1 MKITIVG
8 LGLIGGSICRAIKK
22 YTSHE
27 VLGYGRNKI
36 TLQKA
41 LNCNAIDK
49 ITENLSEADITIVCT
64 PPENAFKFIQEHAK
78 DFKSNSIVA
87 DVCGV
92 KGQFVID
99 THNVLKSYGVN
110 FVGTHPMAGKE
121 KFGFDNSTPDL
132 FLNANFIVTPLDDT
146 NSNSIDVIVKLAK
159 YIGFGRIIHATPFEH
174 DKVIA
179 YTSQLAHVVSNA
191 YVKSPTMDIEFGF
204 SGGSFQDM
212 TRVATVNEDMW
223 TDLFFDNREC
233 LIQEL
238 DILLKNLKEYKVA
251 LEENNPNMMRNL
263 LRDGRILK
271 ENNLKKH
278 GKL

>member
-1 MKITIVG
+1 MKITIIG
-8 LGLIGGSICRAIKK
+8 LGLIGGSLCKAIKK

-27 VLGYGRNKI
+27 VLGYGRNRT

-41 LNCNAIDK
+41 ISCNAIDK
-49 ITENLSEADITIVCT
+49 ITEDLSEADITIVCT
-64 PPENAFKFIQEHAK
+64 PPENAFEFMKIHAN
-78 DFKSNSIVA
+78 DFKKSSIVA

-92 KGQFVID
+92 KGQLAID
-99 THNVLKSYGVN
+99 THEVLKTYGVN

-121 KFGFDNSTPDL
+121 RFGFDNSIADL
-132 FLNANFIVTPLDDT
+132 FLNANFIVTPVEDT
-146 NSNSIDVIVKLAK
+146 NSESMEQIVKLAQD
-159 YIGFGRIIHATPFEH
+159 IGFGRIIYSTPFEH

-223 TDLFFDNREC
+223 TDLFFSNREC
-233 LIQEL
+233 LINEI
-238 DILLKNLKEYKVA
+238 DTLLKNLKEYKVA
-251 LEENNPNMMRNL
+251 LEENNPEMMKSL

-271 ENNLKKH
+271 ENNLRKH

>member
-132 FLNANFIVTPLDDT
+132 FLNANFIVTPLNDT

-159 YIGFGRIIHATPFEH
+159 DIGFGRIIHATPFEH

-251 LEENNPNMMRNL
+251 LEENNPDMMRNL

>member
-1 MKITIVG
+1 MKITVVG
-8 LGLIGGSICRAIKK
+8 LGLIGGSICKAIKK

-27 VLGYGRNKI
+27 VLGYGRNKA

-41 LNCNAIDK
+41 LDCNAIDK
-49 ITENLSEADITIVCT
+49 AIDSLDVADLTIVCT
-64 PPENAFKFIQEHAK
+64 PPENAFKFMQENAPN
-78 DFKSNSIVA
+78 FKKGSIVA

-92 KGQFVID
+92 KGQFAVD
-99 THNVLKSYGVN
+99 THNALKACGVN

-121 KFGFDNSTPDL
+121 RFGFDNSTADL
-132 FLNANFIVTPLDDT
+132 FLHANFIVTPVEDT
-146 NSNSIDVIVKLAK
+146 DPHSVDVVVELANSL
-159 YIGFGRIIHATPFEH
+159 GFGRIIHSSPFEH

-223 TDLFFDNREC
+223 TDLFFSNREC
-233 LIQEL
+233 LIDEI
-238 DILLKNLKEYKVA
+238 DTLLKNLKEYKVA
-251 LEENNPNMMRNL
+251 LENNDPETMRTL
-263 LRDGRILK
+263 LREGRILK
-271 ENNLKKH
+271 ENNLRKH

>member
-1 MKITIVG
+1 MKITVIG
-8 LGLIGGSICRAIKK
+8 LGLIGGSICKAIKK

-27 VLGYGRNKI
+27 VLGYGRNKS

-41 LNCNAIDK
+41 LNCNAIDS
-49 ITENLSEADITIVCT
+49 ITENLNVADLTIVCT
-64 PPENAFKFIQEHAK
+64 PPENAFKFMQEHAK
-78 DFKSNSIVA
+78 DFKINSIVA

-92 KGQFVID
+92 KGQLAID
-99 THNVLKSYGVN
+99 THNALKSCGVN
-110 FVGTHPMAGKE
+110 YVGTHPMAGKE
-121 KFGFDNSTPDL
+121 KFGFDNSISDL
-132 FLNANFIVTPLDDT
+132 FLHANFIVTPLEDT
-146 NSNSIDVIVKLAK
+146 NPDSVNTVTNLAK
-159 YIGFGRIIHATPFEH
+159 DIGFGRIIHSTPFEH

-223 TDLFFDNREC
+223 TDLFFSNRQC
-233 LIQEL
+233 LIDEI
-238 DILLKNLKEYKVA
+238 DTLLKNLKEYKVA
-251 LEENNPNMMRNL
+251 LEENNPDMMRNL

-271 ENNLKKH
+271 ENNLRKH